1 MPRHRNTV
9 TGSRAPYKKN
19 GKCTKMLLKQSLT
32 LRLNIEV
39 FNAVLKLLKVAE
51 LRMLSGKPF
60 QAAGPATA
68 NALSPNFVLVL

>member
-1 MPRHRNTV
+1 
-9 TGSRAPYKKN
+9 
-19 GKCTKMLLKQSLT
+19 MLLKQSLT